1 MLLEKCSE
9 ISKQFGSTIGENG
22 KNSPSSKLEHVEKMK
37 LKNEKRKLKMK
48 EKKKAKAQ
56 QKDKSVSLS
65 ESESVQLDSDLM
77 KIAQNYA
84 QVDLCKDA
92 EIKYFSS

>member
-1 MLLEKCSE
+1 
-9 ISKQFGSTIGENG
+9 
-22 KNSPSSKLEHVEKMK
+22 
-37 LKNEKRKLKMK
+37 MK